1 MIFSIPLAWLQL
13 TRQKVRFIVALAGIV
28 FVVILLFMQL
38 GFQDALYASA
48 THIHRNLQGDLFLI
62 SSQYKSLTSHQSF
75 PRSRLYQ
82 TLGFDGVEA
91 VSPLY
96 LQFAKVKNPETGQ
109 KYQIFVLG
117 FDPAT
122 TVFNLLDVQQNIN
135 ILKFSNMALFDRASR
150 PEFGPITKQFSKSS
164 PVNIELFSSN
174 EPVGHR
180 IEVGGLF
187 TLGPSFGVD
196 GNLILNYLT
205 VLQIFKERRA
215 GNIDIGLITLNPS
228 ASIQK
233 VLANLQLNL
242 PKDILVL
249 NRQEF
254 VAFEKHYWATRTP
267 IGFVFNMS
275 VIMGFIIGTAI
286 VYQILYTNI
295 SNQLVEY
302 ATLKAIGFKNN
313 YFLGI
318 VFQQA
323 LILSFLAYIP
333 GLLISTILYDL
344 ASKLTYLPIVMTAD
358 KAILVLSSAVVMC
371 LLSGGIAIS
380 KLRAADPSD
389 IF

>member
-13 TRQKVRFIVALAGIV
+13 TRQKARFIVALAGIV

-48 THIHRNLQGDLFLI
+48 THLHTNLRGDLFLI
-62 SSQYKSLTSHQSF
+62 SSQYKALTSYQSF

-82 TLGFDGVEA
+82 VLGFDGVEA

-96 LQFAKVKNPETGQ
+96 LQFAKVKNPQTGQ

-122 TVFNLLDVQQNIN
+122 PVLNLLDVQQNIN

-150 PEFGPITKQFSKSS
+150 PEFGPIAKELSQGSS
-164 PVNIELFSSN
+164 VNIEVFSSN

-180 IEVGGLF
+180 VEVGGLF

-196 GNLILNYLT
+196 GNLIINYLT
-205 VLQIFKERRA
+205 LLQIFKDRRS
-215 GNIDIGLITLNPS
+215 GNIDIGLITLKPS

-233 VLANLQLNL
+233 VIANLQVNL

-249 NRQEF
+249 TRQEF
-254 VAFEKHYWATRTP
+254 VAFEKSYWATRTP
-267 IGFVFNMS
+267 IGIVFNMS
-275 VIMGFIIGTAI
+275 VSMGFVIGTAI
-286 VYQILYTNI
+286 VYQILYNNI

-313 YFLGI
+313 YFLSI

-344 ASKLTYLPIVMTAD
+344 AGKLTYLPIVMSAN
-358 KAILVLSSAVVMC
+358 KVALVLISAVIMC
-371 LLSGGIAIS
+371 LFSGGIAIS